1 MAQKIKLTNIKFSID
16 EIEISEHKETTLKNF
31 FIELLEG
38 LEKINEKKEILSPEQ
53 SPSTET
59 EKETTH
65 DTDTDNKG

>member
-16 EIEISEHKETTLKNF
+16 EIEISEHKETSLKNF
-31 FIELLEG
+31 IIEILQG
-38 LEKINEKKEILSPEQ
+38 LEKSFEKEGSLSPEQ
-53 SPSTET
+53 STEP